1 MATKALE
8 RELALMA
15 YEKEHR
21 ETEALVEKML
31 SPYGEPKRS
40 PAESRAA
47 LAKKLKDISV
57 SRMIAEAR

>member
-1 MATKALE
+1 MATKTME

-15 YEKEHR
+15 YEKTHH

-31 SPYGEPKRS
+31 SPYGAPKRS
-40 PAESRAA
+40 PVESRTA
-47 LAKKLKDISV
+47 LAKKLKGISV